1 VKTKQEIKENKVVQ
15 ALREI
20 HGIKWFCEEDGV
32 LHCQSGSLQNG
43 GFIEWR
49 FDWEEDIMTG
59 DALEMAERG
68 LTRIIP

>member
-1 VKTKQEIKENKVVQ
+1 MKTKQEIKENKVVQ
-15 ALREI
+15 ALRDI

-32 LHCQSGSLQNG
+32 LICQSGSYRE

-59 DALEMAERG
+59 DALEMASKG
-68 LTRIIP
+68 LTRITP